1 MSRYAISLSWRFAY
15 SRAICDLSMD
25 EMSTML
31 SNSAS
36 HNSDPRRIHAIA
48 LSAVLMLPL
57 SSPVW
62 SDSDLPEA
70 SESKPPARIEL
81 IDQTVVYGEITD
93 IHDGELYVATEW
105 MGDVTIALSSI
116 LNLESD
122 QGIALLTTEQEMLAL
137 SSLMVVDGE
146 VVLEDAENVALEQL
160 DVANPEE
167 WEQGYGYHIT
177 GRVTSA
183 IEYSRGNTETD
194 KLNLDAESI
203 LESRRD
209 RITLRADYEE
219 SSALVTETD
228 GQGNAILD
236 DDENPVKRR
245 DDTADNWRVE
255 GKYDYFLSDPRN
267 YLGLNLGLHHDQF
280 SDIDR
285 RTYASA
291 YYGRKIFTRDTLTF
305 DAELGLSHVDTDF
318 GLADDYSYA
327 GLNINL
333 TGEKQIFASLVTPY
347 FRQVNII
354 NLESAEK
361 SIYRTKVGLQFPL
374 FLGLEAAAE
383 PSADYDGGASKGKE
397 RLDETLKFR
406 VGYTW

>member
-1 MSRYAISLSWRFAY
+1 
-15 SRAICDLSMD
+15 
-25 EMSTML
+25 ML
-31 SNSAS
+31 SNNAPR
-36 HNSDPRRIHAIA
+36 NRDPRRIHAIA
-48 LSAVLMLPL
+48 LFALLMLPM

-93 IHDGELYVATEW
+93 IHDGELYVTTEW
-105 MGDVTIALSSI
+105 MGDVTIQLSSI
-116 LNLESD
+116 LYLESD
-122 QGIALLTTEQEMLAL
+122 QDIELLTTDQEKLAL

-146 VVLEDAENVALEQL
+146 VVLEDADNVALDQL

-167 WEQGYGYHIT
+167 WEQGHGYHIT

-183 IEYSRGNTETD
+183 IEYNRGNTETD

-209 RITLRADYEE
+209 RITIRADYEE
-219 SSALVTETD
+219 SSALVADT
-228 GQGNAILD
+228 
-236 DDENPVKRR
+236 DDEGNQKVDADGNPVKRN

-267 YLGLNLGLHHDQF
+267 YFGLNLGFHHDSF

-291 YYGRKIFTRDTLTF
+291 YFGRKILTRDTLTF
-305 DAELGLSHVDTDF
+305 DAELGLSYVDTDF
-318 GLADDYSYA
+318 KVADNDSYT

-333 TGEKQIFASLVTPY
+333 TGETQLFDSLVTLY
-347 FRQVNII
+347 FRQVNIV

-361 SIYRTKVGLQFPL
+361 SIYRTKVGLRFPL

-383 PSADYDGGASKGKE
+383 ASADYDGGAPEGKE
-397 RLDETLKFR
+397 KLDETLKFR

>member
-1 MSRYAISLSWRFAY
+1 
-15 SRAICDLSMD
+15 
-25 EMSTML
+25 ML
-31 SNSAS
+31 SNRAPR
-36 HNSDPRRIHAIA
+36 NSDPRRIHAIA
-48 LSAVLMLPL
+48 LIAILMLPL

-70 SESKPPARIEL
+70 SESQPPARIEL

-93 IHDGELYVATEW
+93 IHDGELYVTTEW
-105 MGDVTIALSSI
+105 MGDVTIQLSSI
-116 LNLESD
+116 LYLESD
-122 QGIALLTTEQEMLAL
+122 QDIELLTTEQEMLAL

-146 VVLEDAENVALEQL
+146 VVLEDGDNLALDEL

-183 IEYSRGNTETD
+183 IEYNRGNTETD

-219 SSALVTETD
+219 SSALVADT
-228 GQGNAILD
+228 
-236 DDENPVKRR
+236 DDEGNQKVDADGNPVKRS
-245 DDTADNWRVE
+245 DDTAENWRVE

-267 YLGLNLGLHHDQF
+267 YLGLNLGFHHDPF
-280 SDIDR
+280 ADIDR

-291 YYGRKIFTRDTLTF
+291 YYGRKILTRDTLTL
-305 DAELGLSHVDTDF
+305 DAELGLSYVDTDF
-318 GLADDYSYA
+318 KVADNDSYT
-327 GLNINL
+327 GLNISL
-333 TGEKQIFASLVTPY
+333 AGETQLFDSLVTLY

-354 NLESAEK
+354 NLESAEQ
-361 SIYRTKVGLQFPL
+361 SIYRTKLGLRFPL

-383 PSADYDGGASKGKE
+383 ASADYDGSAPEGKE
-397 RLDETLKFR
+397 KLDESLKFR
-406 VGYTW
+406 IGYTW

>member
-1 MSRYAISLSWRFAY
+1 
-15 SRAICDLSMD
+15 
-25 EMSTML
+25 ML
-31 SNSAS
+31 SNSAPRTR
-36 HNSDPRRIHAIA
+36 DPRRIHAIA
-48 LSAVLMLPL
+48 LFALLMLPMSAL
-57 SSPVW
+57 VW

-93 IHDGELYVATEW
+93 IHDGELYVTTEW
-105 MGDVTIALSSI
+105 MGDVTIQLSSI
-116 LNLESD
+116 LYLESD
-122 QGIALLTTEQEMLAL
+122 QDIELLTTDQEKLAL

-146 VVLEDAENVALEQL
+146 VVLEDADNVALDQL

-167 WEQGYGYHIT
+167 WEQGHGYHIT

-183 IEYSRGNTETD
+183 IEYNRGNTETD

-219 SSALVTETD
+219 SSALVADT
-228 GQGNAILD
+228 
-236 DDENPVKRR
+236 DDEGNQKVDADGNPVKRN

-267 YLGLNLGLHHDQF
+267 YLGLNLGFHHDSF

-291 YYGRKIFTRDTLTF
+291 YFGRKILTRDTLTF
-305 DAELGLSHVDTDF
+305 DAELGLSYVDTDF
-318 GLADDYSYA
+318 KVADNDSYT

-333 TGEKQIFASLVTPY
+333 TGETQLFDSLVTLY
-347 FRQVNII
+347 FRQVNIV

-361 SIYRTKVGLQFPL
+361 SIYRTKVGLRFPL

-383 PSADYDGGASKGKE
+383 ASADYDGGAPEGKE
-397 RLDETLKFR
+397 KLDETLKFR

>member
-1 MSRYAISLSWRFAY
+1 MSIMPSK
-15 SRAICDLSMD
+15 
-25 EMSTML
+25 
-31 SNSAS
+31 
-36 HNSDPRRIHAIA
+36 SDSRRIHAITLFA
-48 LSAVLMLPL
+48 LFTLPM
-57 SSPVW
+57 SSVGW
-62 SDSDLPEA
+62 ADSDLPEA

-81 IDQTVVYGEITD
+81 VDQSVIYGEITD
-93 IHDGELYVATEW
+93 IHDGALYVTTEW
-105 MGDVTIALSSI
+105 MGDVTIELSSI
-116 LNLESD
+116 LHLESD
-122 QGIALLTTEQEMLAL
+122 QDIELLTTEQEKLAL

-146 VVLEDAENVALEQL
+146 VVLDDADNVALDQL

-167 WEQGYGYHIT
+167 WEQGRGYHVT

-183 IEYSRGNTETD
+183 IEYNRGNTETD

-203 LESRRD
+203 LESLRD

-219 SSALVTETD
+219 SSALVADTD
-228 GQGNAILD
+228 DAGNQKVDAD
-236 DDENPVKRR
+236 GNPIKRS

-255 GKYDYFLSDPRN
+255 GKYDYFLTDPRN
-267 YLGLNLGLHHDQF
+267 YLGMNLGFHHDSF

-291 YYGRKIFTRDTLTF
+291 YYGRKILTRDTLTF
-305 DAELGLSHVDTDF
+305 DAELGLSYVDTDF
-318 GLADDYSYA
+318 AVSEDDSYT
-327 GLNINL
+327 GVNINL
-333 TGEKQIFASLVTPY
+333 TGETQLFDSLVTLY

-361 SIYRTKVGLQFPL
+361 SIYRTKVGLRFPL

-383 PSADYDGGASKGKE
+383 ASADYDGGAPEGKE
-397 RLDETLKFR
+397 KLDETLKFR